1 MSLRVMCKSE
11 DHNKGYISAKH
22 GKKLESLLP
31 FHVWLALPWLKERQK
46 LPTLED
52 KKCCPVDALG
62 KMSNP
67 FHN

>member
-1 MSLRVMCKSE
+1 MSLQCLDKSE
-11 DHNKGYISAKH
+11 DHMKDNISAEQE
-22 GKKLESLLP
+22 KKLDSQLP
-31 FHVWLALPWLKERQK
+31 FHDWLALPWLKERQK